1 MASNKTYNGID
12 LIEQLLF
19 IETKK
24 GEFRGL
30 KQDFLLTSL
39 NEVEKEFYVCTKCNG
54 LMRNACQIGEEQML
68 VCELCAEQGDKPLP
82 TVKPRKKI
90 LELRVKCPLQGR
102 GCKWNGT
109 IAEVE
114 THLNVCTELIVN
126 CTNKCNVIM
135 KRSDLM
141 NHCKS
146 ECRNRDINCKH
157 CNVKMKFKMLKDHYK
172 NCIDFPLLCPNECMR
187 TITRKEV
194 ELHVNDECPNTLLN
208 CENECGLKLKR
219 SEMQNHYKNECQN
232 RKIHCIQCS
241 VIILYKD
248 IDTHNGTCPEF
259 PLLCPN
265 ECLKDLIRKEIES
278 HIENDCPN
286 TMIECPY
293 KKMGCETV
301 MKRCEIEEHEQR
313 SESKHLKN
321 VVIYF
326 SNETEQMKS
335 NFKSQERHFK
345 SQEQTYKL
353 EIKGL
358 KSENDKLKSKMKELT
373 ENISYPVVLRDEI
386 TKESLSR
393 NVRSSNWATILF
405 HLHRLNHQVD
415 FNWNRQKLQLCFQEN
430 LDSLDL
436 NFTIRIPCDERKLKH
451 INWPVNCKLTLHDTQ
466 SSHYSLVF
474 ESKIQEFQPPPE
486 KQIRH
491 QETAVMDSKNFF
503 LGNVPKAQLL
513 EERFR
518 NGNNAV
524 SFTLQMKD
532 TNYFPSW

>member
-30 KQDFLLTSL
+30 KLDFLLTSL

-68 VCELCAEQGDKPLP
+68 VCELCAEQGDKPQ
-82 TVKPRKKI
+82 TMAKSRKKI
-90 LELRVKCPLQGR
+90 SELRTKCPLETR
-102 GCKWNGT
+102 GCEWNGI
-109 IAEVE
+109 IAEVD
-114 THLNVCTELIVN
+114 THLNACTEFIIE
-126 CTNKCNVIM
+126 CTNKCDVIK
-135 KRSDLM
+135 KRSELRK
-141 NHCKS
+141 HCMD
-146 ECRNRDINCKH
+146 ECENREVNCQN
-157 CNVKMKFKMLKDHYK
+157 CNVKMKFKRLEDHYK

-232 RKIHCIQCS
+232 RKIHCIPCS
-241 VIILYKD
+241 VIILYKE

-293 KKMGCETV
+293 KKMGCEAV
-301 MKRCEIEEHEQR
+301 MKRCEKVEHEQR
-313 SESKHLKN
+313 SESKHLKITAN
-321 VVIYF
+321 KVELI
-326 SNETEQMKS
+326 EK
-335 NFKSQERHFK
+335 
-345 SQEQTYKL
+345 TYQLKMEKL
-353 EIKGL
+353 ETKMQELI
-358 KSENDKLKSKMKELT
+358 ENL
-373 ENISYPVVLRDEI
+373 SYPIVVRDEVA
-386 TKESLSR
+386 KEDLEGR
-393 NVRSSNWATILF
+393 NLRLPSWASIFFAPL
-405 HLHRLNHQVD
+405 RLIHQVD
-415 FNWNRQKLQLCFQEN
+415 FNWNRQKLQLCFHEN

-466 SSHYSLVF
+466 SSHNSLVF
-474 ESKIQEFQPPPE
+474 ESKIQKFKPPPE
-486 KQIRH
+486 KQII
-491 QETAVMDSKNFF
+491 QQGIAVIYEKFF

>member
-82 TVKPRKKI
+82 MVKFRKKI
-90 LELRVKCPLQGR
+90 SELRTKCPLERR
-102 GCKWNGT
+102 GCCWKGT
-109 IAEVE
+109 IAETK
-114 THLNVCTELIVN
+114 THLDLCLEFAVN
-126 CTNKCNVIM
+126 CTNKCDVIM
-135 KRSDLM
+135 KRADLI

-146 ECRNRDINCKH
+146 ECRNREVNCKH
-157 CNVKMKFKMLKDHYK
+157 CNVRMKFKKLKEHYK
-172 NCIDFPLLCPNECMR
+172 TCIDFPLLCPNECLKNL
-187 TITRKEV
+187 IRKEV

-248 IDTHNGTCPEF
+248 IDTHNGICPEF

-293 KKMGCETV
+293 KKMGCEAV

-358 KSENDKLKSKMKELT
+358 KSENVKLKSKMKELI

-386 TKESLSR
+386 AKEYCEIR
-393 NVRSSNWATILF
+393 NANSYFLMRFNRDLKVR
-405 HLHRLNHQVD
+405 VYD
-415 FNWNRQKLQLCFQEN
+415 FKWNRQNLQLRFKEKYGGN
-430 LDSLDL
+430 KEVI
-436 NFTIRIPCDERKLKH
+436 IRIPCDKRKLEH
-451 INWPVNCKLTLHDTQ
+451 INWPVNCKLTIHDTQ
-466 SSHYSLVF
+466 NSHNSLVF
-474 ESKIQEFQPPPE
+474 ESKIQEFQPESE
-486 KQIRH
+486 KEISQ
-491 QETAVMDSKNFF
+491 QGAAVMDSKDFF
-503 LGNVPKAQLL
+503 LANVSKAQLL

-518 NGNNAV
+518 NGNNGV

-532 TNYFPSW
+532 VNYFPSW